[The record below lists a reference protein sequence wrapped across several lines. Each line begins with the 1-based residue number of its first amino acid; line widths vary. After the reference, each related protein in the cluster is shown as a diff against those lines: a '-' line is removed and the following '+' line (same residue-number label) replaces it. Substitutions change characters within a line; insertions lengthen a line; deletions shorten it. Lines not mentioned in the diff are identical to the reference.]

1 MTDPLTTQA
10 IAALSR
16 GHGLFAGGVSGAD
29 IDAPQIQQ
37 YANAI
42 SWVAN
47 AVPTAAAYRWRGAAR
62 ALRRLANTD
71 EALAQIMAA
80 AQIDHAHARTATRAL
95 LEAAK
100 TDAMALT
107 DTPLGRREAMA
118 RMAARLRAQ
127 HRHIARCRSR
137 ARLLGL
143 RLRRLRYLRTAA
155 ARRPQVT
162 TPGGRAQVLAAIQKA
177 LDIKG
182 VHDPA
187 ARARWTRG
195 MDLVARRES
204 NYNANAIN
212 HWDSNAARGT
222 PQQGRLAVHRSDVRG
237 LSRAGH
243 VDQHPRFGR
252 PGVRVHQLRER
263 PLRGGR
269 RRIESGRSDPAGR
282 SSPQPQG
289 VLRMPL
295 SLSNR
300 DQNSGHLF
308 YNRRLRAATTRFS
321 VRMKHDD
328 RKQTAALALSMVLV
342 AIAAGWMMLLNV
354 LKPTGI
360 VGDSAIIGDRDS
372 GALYARIDGR
382 LYPALNLTSARLA
395 TGTAGQPT
403 WVKPAEI
410 AKYPTGPLVG
420 IPGAPAAM
428 PVNRGAVSAWAVCD
442 TAGRPRSADKPV
454 VTSIA
459 GPITGGGRATHLRDD
474 AGLLVTFDGST
485 YVIWGGKRSQID
497 PTNRAVTLSLGL
509 DPGVTSPIQI
519 SRALFD
525 GLPAT
530 EPLRVPA
537 VPEAGTPSTWVP
549 GARVGSV
556 LQAQTA
562 GGGSQFYVLL
572 PDGVQKISSFVADLL
587 RSANSYGAAAPR
599 VVTPDVLVHTPQVTS
614 LPVEYYPAG
623 RLNFVDTAADP
634 TTCVSWEK
642 ASTDPQARVAVY
654 NGRGLPVPPSMDSR
668 IVRLVRDDRAPASVV
683 ATQVL
688 VLPGA
693 ANFVTSTSGVIT
705 AESRESLFW
714 VSGNGVRFGI
724 ANDEATLRALGLDP
738 GAAVQAPWP
747 LLRTFAAGPAL
758 SRDAAL
764 LARDT
769 VPTLGQVAIVT
780 TTAKAGA

>member
-1 MTDPLTTQA
+1 
-10 IAALSR
+10 
-16 GHGLFAGGVSGAD
+16 
-29 IDAPQIQQ
+29 
-37 YANAI
+37 
-42 SWVAN
+42 
-47 AVPTAAAYRWRGAAR
+47 
-62 ALRRLANTD
+62 
-71 EALAQIMAA
+71 
-80 AQIDHAHARTATRAL
+80 
-95 LEAAK
+95 
-100 TDAMALT
+100 
-107 DTPLGRREAMA
+107 
-118 RMAARLRAQ
+118 
-127 HRHIARCRSR
+127 
-137 ARLLGL
+137 
-143 RLRRLRYLRTAA
+143 
-155 ARRPQVT
+155 
-162 TPGGRAQVLAAIQKA
+162 
-177 LDIKG
+177 
-182 VHDPA
+182 
-187 ARARWTRG
+187 
-195 MDLVARRES
+195 
-204 NYNANAIN
+204 
-212 HWDSNAARGT
+212 
-222 PQQGRLAVHRSDVRG
+222 
-237 LSRAGH
+237 
-243 VDQHPRFGR
+243 
-252 PGVRVHQLRER
+252 
-263 PLRGGR
+263 
-269 RRIESGRSDPAGR
+269 
-282 SSPQPQG
+282 
-289 VLRMPL
+289 MPL

-747 LLRTFAAGPAL
+747 LLRTFAADFCCGTGSVAGCG
-758 SRDAAL
+758 
-764 LARDT
+764 
-769 VPTLGQVAIVT
+769 TLGSRYCAHPRPGGHCDDNGEGGRLDVQESVSHQPRQHRPAET
-780 TTAKAGA
+780 RSGGSESADSSAGARAAQHLGDDRRSRVDRGADRHHRHAVRVGRAQLGHGVLPADGHRRVQHAGVLRTIRSSPQDHLG

>member
-1 MTDPLTTQA
+1 MGPWWPA
-10 IAALSR
+10 PSAALR
-16 GHGLFAGGVSGAD
+16 
-29 IDAPQIQQ
+29 
-37 YANAI
+37 
-42 SWVAN
+42 
-47 AVPTAAAYRWRGAAR
+47 
-62 ALRRLANTD
+62 
-71 EALAQIMAA
+71 AA
-80 AQIDHAHARTATRAL
+80 AQHWATWAMQKQELARNLISQHDLLLRNQGRTAEDL
-95 LEAAK
+95 I
-100 TDAMALT
+100 
-107 DTPLGRREAMA
+107 G
-118 RMAARLRAQ
+118 
-127 HRHIARCRSR
+127 
-137 ARLLGL
+137 
-143 RLRRLRYLRTAA
+143 RYLRGAKSEVTKAEKYEIKKGAFNTAA
-155 ARRPQVT
+155 DAIDYLRSRLT
-162 TPGGRAQVLAAIQKA
+162 GIAGEGNKEIDDVLASKKPLPEQLAEIQAIQTRCNADAANASRDAVDKVMTA
-177 LDIKG
+177 MQEILEAEDIG
-182 VHDPA
+182 DDPRTW
-187 ARARWTRG
+187 ARA
-195 MDLVARRES
+195 
-204 NYNANAIN
+204 
-212 HWDSNAARGT
+212 
-222 PQQGRLAVHRSDVRG
+222 
-237 LSRAGH
+237 
-243 VDQHPRFGR
+243 
-252 PGVRVHQLRER
+252 
-263 PLRGGR
+263 
-269 RRIESGRSDPAGR
+269 
-282 SSPQPQG
+282 
-289 VLRMPL
+289 
-295 SLSNR
+295 
-300 DQNSGHLF
+300 
-308 YNRRLRAATTRFS
+308 
-321 VRMKHDD
+321 
-328 RKQTAALALSMVLV
+328 
-342 AIAAGWMMLLNV
+342 
-354 LKPTGI
+354 
-360 VGDSAIIGDRDS
+360 
-372 GALYARIDGR
+372 
-382 LYPALNLTSARLA
+382 
-395 TGTAGQPT
+395 
-403 WVKPAEI
+403 
-410 AKYPTGPLVG
+410 
-420 IPGAPAAM
+420 
-428 PVNRGAVSAWAVCD
+428 
-442 TAGRPRSADKPV
+442 
-454 VTSIA
+454 
-459 GPITGGGRATHLRDD
+459 
-474 AGLLVTFDGST
+474 LLVTFDGST

-587 RSANSYGAAAPR
+587 RRANSYGAAAPR

>member
-1 MTDPLTTQA
+1 
-10 IAALSR
+10 
-16 GHGLFAGGVSGAD
+16 
-29 IDAPQIQQ
+29 
-37 YANAI
+37 
-42 SWVAN
+42 
-47 AVPTAAAYRWRGAAR
+47 
-62 ALRRLANTD
+62 
-71 EALAQIMAA
+71 
-80 AQIDHAHARTATRAL
+80 
-95 LEAAK
+95 
-100 TDAMALT
+100 
-107 DTPLGRREAMA
+107 
-118 RMAARLRAQ
+118 
-127 HRHIARCRSR
+127 
-137 ARLLGL
+137 
-143 RLRRLRYLRTAA
+143 
-155 ARRPQVT
+155 
-162 TPGGRAQVLAAIQKA
+162 
-177 LDIKG
+177 
-182 VHDPA
+182 
-187 ARARWTRG
+187 
-195 MDLVARRES
+195 
-204 NYNANAIN
+204 
-212 HWDSNAARGT
+212 
-222 PQQGRLAVHRSDVRG
+222 
-237 LSRAGH
+237 
-243 VDQHPRFGR
+243 
-252 PGVRVHQLRER
+252 
-263 PLRGGR
+263 
-269 RRIESGRSDPAGR
+269 
-282 SSPQPQG
+282 
-289 VLRMPL
+289 MPL

-509 DPGVTSPIQI
+509 DPGVTSPIQ
-519 SRALFD
+519 
-525 GLPAT
+525 
-530 EPLRVPA
+530 
-537 VPEAGTPSTWVP
+537 
-549 GARVGSV
+549 
-556 LQAQTA
+556 
-562 GGGSQFYVLL
+562 FYVLL

>member
-1 MTDPLTTQA
+1 
-10 IAALSR
+10 
-16 GHGLFAGGVSGAD
+16 
-29 IDAPQIQQ
+29 
-37 YANAI
+37 
-42 SWVAN
+42 
-47 AVPTAAAYRWRGAAR
+47 
-62 ALRRLANTD
+62 
-71 EALAQIMAA
+71 
-80 AQIDHAHARTATRAL
+80 
-95 LEAAK
+95 
-100 TDAMALT
+100 
-107 DTPLGRREAMA
+107 
-118 RMAARLRAQ
+118 
-127 HRHIARCRSR
+127 
-137 ARLLGL
+137 
-143 RLRRLRYLRTAA
+143 
-155 ARRPQVT
+155 
-162 TPGGRAQVLAAIQKA
+162 
-177 LDIKG
+177 
-182 VHDPA
+182 
-187 ARARWTRG
+187 
-195 MDLVARRES
+195 
-204 NYNANAIN
+204 
-212 HWDSNAARGT
+212 
-222 PQQGRLAVHRSDVRG
+222 
-237 LSRAGH
+237 
-243 VDQHPRFGR
+243 
-252 PGVRVHQLRER
+252 
-263 PLRGGR
+263 
-269 RRIESGRSDPAGR
+269 
-282 SSPQPQG
+282 
-289 VLRMPL
+289 MPL

-556 LQAQTA
+556 L
-562 GGGSQFYVLL
+562 
-572 PDGVQKISSFVADLL
+572 L

>member
-1 MTDPLTTQA
+1 
-10 IAALSR
+10 
-16 GHGLFAGGVSGAD
+16 
-29 IDAPQIQQ
+29 
-37 YANAI
+37 
-42 SWVAN
+42 
-47 AVPTAAAYRWRGAAR
+47 
-62 ALRRLANTD
+62 
-71 EALAQIMAA
+71 
-80 AQIDHAHARTATRAL
+80 
-95 LEAAK
+95 
-100 TDAMALT
+100 
-107 DTPLGRREAMA
+107 
-118 RMAARLRAQ
+118 
-127 HRHIARCRSR
+127 
-137 ARLLGL
+137 
-143 RLRRLRYLRTAA
+143 
-155 ARRPQVT
+155 
-162 TPGGRAQVLAAIQKA
+162 
-177 LDIKG
+177 
-182 VHDPA
+182 
-187 ARARWTRG
+187 
-195 MDLVARRES
+195 
-204 NYNANAIN
+204 
-212 HWDSNAARGT
+212 
-222 PQQGRLAVHRSDVRG
+222 
-237 LSRAGH
+237 
-243 VDQHPRFGR
+243 
-252 PGVRVHQLRER
+252 
-263 PLRGGR
+263 
-269 RRIESGRSDPAGR
+269 
-282 SSPQPQG
+282 
-289 VLRMPL
+289 MPL

-342 AIAAGWMMLLNV
+342 AIAAAGWMMLLNV